1 MVSTVWKFYIHEI
14 VHFLTI
20 LRGKLLGNFICKYW
34 RKSQSTGSLKK
45 ITVLKNTARWRKSVG
60 TTEKQSIYYKES
72 QVDKELIWIIRES
85 RFWWIWWYFWWNI
98 ISFWQI
104 LIIKLSDDLFTRI
117 SDEVAYQKF
126 WWKTHLSKIT
136 TLSCHLW
143 PKHDIIGF
151 HDYKCNLND
160 GFNEYV
166 KLLLYAVLIAWINN
180 CLFMST
186 AVYK

>member
-1 MVSTVWKFYIHEI
+1 MNWWDRNFFEQYLEFVFLFLLQWLDSLCFNFYVLCFMSEGHSHLIFLFQELVKSCLHLDIEI

-45 ITVLKNTARWRKSVG
+45 ITVLKNTARWRKTVG
-60 TTEKQSIYYKES
+60 TTKKQSIYYKES
-72 QVDKELIWIIRES
+72 QVDQELIWIIREGH
-85 RFWWIWWYFWWNI
+85 FWWIWWNI

-126 WWKTHLSKIT
+126 WWDRKS
-136 TLSCHLW
+136 
-143 PKHDIIGF
+143 
-151 HDYKCNLND
+151 
-160 GFNEYV
+160 V
-166 KLLLYAVLIAWINN
+166 V
-180 CLFMST
+180 
-186 AVYK
+186 